1 MACPD
6 AKSPLN
12 KRNTIMND
20 ANQEFIR
27 PGYEAEP
34 VPGFPH
40 APFDWTREQAE
51 AIAKAEAITLTE
63 EHWQVVRALQEICAR
78 NAEPAEAA
86 MNTRDLHD
94 ALDEHFHAAG
104 GIKHLYTLFPK
115 GPLGQGCLLAGL
127 QPPAG
132 TQEPGMGSAV

>member
-1 MACPD
+1 
-6 AKSPLN
+6 
-12 KRNTIMND
+12 MND

-27 PGYEAEP
+27 PGHEAEP

-40 APFDWTREQAE
+40 APFDWTRAQAE
-51 AIAKAEAITLTE
+51 EIARAEDLTPTE

-78 NAEPAEAA
+78 DEAPA
-86 MNTRDLHD
+86 MNARDLHD
-94 ALDEHFHAAG
+94 ALDEHFHAVG